1 MLRYKYFRFFF
12 HVLQMLYIQANK
24 FFTFILALNII
35 CYMLLSLIIMF
46 MQKMTEINAAN
57 RKRQKNMHT
66 AGKISFA
73 RIRKELVREH
83 CCVL

>member
-1 MLRYKYFRFFF
+1 
-12 HVLQMLYIQANK
+12 MLYIQANK
-24 FFTFILALNII
+24 VFTFILVLNII
-35 CYMLLSLIIMF
+35 CYKLLSLIIMF
-46 MQKMTEINAAN
+46 MQKITEINATN

-66 AGKISFA
+66 TGKKIFA

>member
-1 MLRYKYFRFFF
+1 
-12 HVLQMLYIQANK
+12 MLYIQANK
-24 FFTFILALNII
+24 VFTFILVLNII
-35 CYMLLSLIIMF
+35 CYKLLSLIIMF
-46 MQKMTEINAAN
+46 MQKITEINAAN

-66 AGKISFA
+66 AGKKSFA

>member
-1 MLRYKYFRFFF
+1 
-12 HVLQMLYIQANK
+12 MLYIQENK
-24 FFTFILALNII
+24 IFTFILVLNMI

-46 MQKMTEINAAN
+46 MQKIIEINAAN

-66 AGKISFA
+66 AGKTSFA

>member
-1 MLRYKYFRFFF
+1 
-12 HVLQMLYIQANK
+12 MLYIQANK
-24 FFTFILALNII
+24 VFTFTLVLNII
-35 CYMLLSLIIMF
+35 CYKLLSLIIMF
-46 MQKMTEINAAN
+46 MQKITEINAAN

-66 AGKISFA
+66 AGKKSFP